1 MRPKWCWARRRRS
14 TGPRA
19 NRVSFPNRQSL
30 LPILPIRQI
39 SPVCADANPSGATA
53 PRGRVYC
60 HAAIA
65 PRRGFPV
72 VAGPCCRR
80 LTGKGQGAKKP
91 EIHGGACVP
100 PKVVPVPRACRAP
113 TKGPA
118 RASSRQ
124 HAEVECTALVA
135 KTRCQDRRRGSI
147 SAYGA
152 ANSGDRTGT
161 GGLKAGMQRPVPPA
175 AKTCANWHEPC
186 SSGGWYQTP
195 TAG

>member
-1 MRPKWCWARRRRS
+1 M
-14 TGPRA
+14 
-19 NRVSFPNRQSL
+19 
-30 LPILPIRQI
+30 PIRQI

-53 PRGRVYC
+53 PPRPGVLSCSGSTKARLSRSCRAMLPAANRERPRGKET
-60 HAAIA
+60 
-65 PRRGFPV
+65 GNTW
-72 VAGPCCRR
+72 RR
-80 LTGKGQGAKKP
+80 LRTAQSGAS
-91 EIHGGACVP
+91 ATR
-100 PKVVPVPRACRAP
+100 VPRP